1 LSQLFNLSVFSARMS
16 FVQEELLHSTSETQA
31 EATSLD
37 VSMSSVTSLSPCQQR
52 SPSHVI
58 SNLMSDRM
66 FDKSIGPNRGAVVE
80 LSGNPPEIIN
90 QCIDYDRKVYD
101 PWWKNFTF
109 TSEIIDSS
117 GYSSSD
123 YVTYDTFSA
132 PNVQEIELLIR
143 RNHPSELIDEFLCDY
158 PPFQQA
164 TIWVLWKKSATPGQA
179 STRTCTSGITRTMKY
194 IAFSS
199 ELSFFDGL
207 VETIC
212 TVACAKVKSG
222 VRLAGKPSYLLCI
235 VTTSNVFLHG
245 LSFSESR
252 VPDQWNGTYTQLH
265 MQPRPLFTV
274 GLQKMIVTHVYC
286 THNGRIFLGTTAG
299 YICEVIY
306 RVNRPYFGK
315 SCWLKNHSLN
325 FITSFMPQLLLAV
338 MGSDEVKQ
346 IVCDESRNILYTL
359 HQSGAIELYDL
370 GVEGDCMNQVAY
382 VSYRDIEHAAEKILH
397 KIMSIELTPVISICP
412 IYSCESKFLN
422 LIAITSKGVRL
433 YFTCQA
439 NVGLPNYEQQVDILT
454 RPCALTL
461 VHVRLPPGYDVTDDV
476 QQPKS
481 IIHAHCNAGMSLF
494 IERANDDSDVIW
506 CLSGKLFCTYPKIS
520 ETFTKISLWGQTV
533 FIKQIP
539 PCKWMPTDAEIRPLQ
554 PCMKR
559 HLNPPREPAVHRQLS
574 ERFLIMTNNCIQ
586 IYESRSRS
594 TIVLQILNHFGPA
607 SFAAENIY
615 RIQRPVE
622 ICCVALNLLC
632 RDEHPDAKMMALA
645 VKLIIFHRGAPTW
658 DVQEQTFMMRHST
671 PLRPLYHRRL
681 SIVQQHQQQQQQ
693 LLLQQQQQQQQQQ
706 RLTEAETA
714 GSGDLTITS
723 SCFHVASRGYVDI
736 RFSFRHNAFYLYFS
750 RIIGFYWNSPLATVR
765 NCADSSGKIRSVIQS
780 LISPKEITDYLKQ
793 LQNFSR
799 VLLDAAMRVLIDE
812 DQEELEM
819 TTVTW
824 NFSAGLFGTPEGDLG
839 LREAKQMEQ
848 QSLLKLH
855 SLVTLTQEVLHLWRT
870 LLDHQVHVIAASLTE
885 EVQNRLVSTT
895 LRDLLT
901 PDKLIFS
908 AIINALIS
916 VYLDDQAT
924 ASILTADLRTKCPT
938 LFTRDD
944 AAAARAAELM
954 ELAQVAENDLK
965 RRELLQN
972 ALDLY
977 LTIGDQVDLDTACKI
992 FQQCKPT
999 DISSDWSKF
1008 YKGIVQLAC
1017 SVAKCIDK
1025 TDSAFYHRHL
1035 YFMKSQSDNDNIQMP
1050 EILTKRLLCYDYV
1063 IRAIASLRDE
1073 VDKSVATANESFATS
1088 QRSLWDQVLSMC
1100 WSCDDCILHYV
1111 LLDWLFQYDFQDD
1124 MLKSGSP
1131 HFEDYLQMKLQQ
1143 KEKDNEDYV
1152 NLLWRFLEHQKKFL
1166 QAAKLLQKLAAE
1178 FSYVFKKYDIDRRIE
1193 FTIRAV
1199 LCIKAGKENRS
1210 FEQYLEDQLDI
1221 LKMQKSMLALLRK
1234 ENLTERTIQV
1244 CDCLN
1249 YEMQDANKLYDL
1261 AEEFDLPECKLA
1273 IMQCCSQYDA
1283 QIVDQLWREII
1294 SKEFRTCMAEG
1305 LEELPSL
1312 MTAKLV
1318 FVSHHFVNSPR
1329 YFPAGFVVSML
1340 LKLAFQGGF
1349 ADNWLA
1355 RTVQQ
1360 MSIPIGTVMTRIDAI
1375 YRVMIEYGNQDNA
1388 LKMFLIG
1395 NMYHC
1400 ALCLW
1405 EKEQQM
1411 DDIGTTK
1418 RDLLREQWGG
1428 DLSFYITQ
1436 LQSLREHENCESIM
1450 NDFQKL
1456 SQYWNF

>member
-1 LSQLFNLSVFSARMS
+1 LFNLSVFCARMS
-16 FVQEELLHSTSETQA
+16 FVQEELLHNTSETQA
-31 EATSLD
+31 EATSRD

-52 SPSHVI
+52 TPSQVI
-58 SNLMSDRM
+58 STLMSDRM

-80 LSGNPPEIIN
+80 LSGNPPEIIS
-90 QCIDYDRKVYD
+90 QCIDYDRKIYD
-101 PWWKNFTF
+101 PWWKNITP
-109 TSEIIDSS
+109 TSGNMRKIIDSS

-143 RNHPSELIDEFLCDY
+143 RNHPSELIDEFLSLSTGY
-158 PPFQQA
+158 NMGVMEEIGYA
-164 TIWVLWKKSATPGQA
+164 WA
-179 STRTCTSGITRTMKY
+179 SINSNLY
-194 IAFSS
+194 VWNYENNS

-252 VPDQWNGTYTQLH
+252 VPGVTLLSMISGMGRTHSCTCSHVRCLQSACKKWSLHRSIARIMEEFFSEPQPVTYAKLST
-265 MQPRPLFTV
+265 
-274 GLQKMIVTHVYC
+274 
-286 THNGRIFLGTTAG
+286 G
-299 YICEVIY
+299 Y
-306 RVNRPYFGK
+306 NRPYFGK

-325 FITSFMPQLLLAV
+325 FITSFMPQLLLAI
-338 MGSDEVKQ
+338 MGSDEMKQ

-370 GVEGDCMNQVAY
+370 GVEGDCMDQVAY
-382 VSYRDIEHAAEKILH
+382 VSHRDIEHAAEKILH
-397 KIMSIELTPVISICP
+397 KTMLIELTPVISICP
-412 IYSCESKFLN
+412 IYSCESKILN

-439 NVGLPNYEQQVDILT
+439 NVSLPNDEQQVDILT

-461 VHVRLPPGYDVTDDV
+461 VHVRLPPGYNASEDV

-506 CLSGKLFCTYPKIS
+506 CLSGKLFCTYPKMS
-520 ETFTKISLWGQTV
+520 ESVTKISLWGQTV

-539 PCKWMPTDAEIRPLQ
+539 PCNWMPIDAEVKPLQ

-559 HLNPPREPAVHRQLS
+559 HLNPPREPAVHRQLA

-586 IYESRSRS
+586 IFESRSRS
-594 TIVLQILNHFGPA
+594 TIILQILNHFGPA

-622 ICCVALNLLC
+622 ICSIALNLLC
-632 RDEHPDAKMMALA
+632 RDEPPDAKLMALA
-645 VKLIIFHRGAPTW
+645 VKLIILHRGFPTW
-658 DVQEQTFMMRHST
+658 DVQEQTFLMRHST
-671 PLRPLYHRRL
+671 PLRPLYQRRL

-693 LLLQQQQQQQQQQ
+693 LLLQQRSTQ
-706 RLTEAETA
+706 TEATA
-714 GSGDLTITS
+714 SGDLTITS
-723 SCFHVASRGYVDI
+723 SCFHIASRGYVDI
-736 RFSFRHNAFYLYFS
+736 RFSCRHNAFYLYYS

-765 NCADSSGKIRSVIQS
+765 KCADSSGKIRSAIQS
-780 LISPKEITDYLKQ
+780 LISQKEIADQLKQ

-799 VLLDAAMRVLIDE
+799 VLLDAAMRVLLDE
-812 DQEELEM
+812 EQEELEM

-848 QSLLKLH
+848 QSLLQLH
-855 SLVTLTQEVLHLWRT
+855 NLTTLTQEVLHLWQT
-870 LLDHQVHVIAASLTE
+870 LLDHQVHVVAASLTE
-885 EVQNRLVSTT
+885 EVQNRLVSAP
-895 LRDLLT
+895 LRDLLA
-901 PDKLIFS
+901 PDKLLFS

-954 ELAQVAENDLK
+954 ELAQVAENELK

-992 FQQCKPT
+992 FQQCK
-999 DISSDWSKF
+999 F
-1008 YKGIVQLAC
+1008 YKGIVQLAS

-1025 TDSAFYHRHL
+1025 TDSALYHKHL
-1035 YFMKSQSDNDNIQMP
+1035 YFMQAQADNNNIQMP
-1050 EILTKRLLCYDYV
+1050 EILSKRLLCYDYV

-1073 VDKSVATANESFATS
+1073 INKSMATANESFTTS

-1152 NLLWRFLEHQKKFL
+1152 DLLWRFLEHQKKFL

-1178 FSYVFKKYDIDRRIE
+1178 LSKKYDIDRRIE
-1193 FTIRAV
+1193 FTIRAI

-1221 LKMQKSMLALLRK
+1221 LKMQKSMLNLLRK
-1234 ENLTERTIQV
+1234 EKLTERTIEV

-1318 FVSHHFVNSPR
+1318 FVSHQFVNSPR

-1349 ADNWLA
+1349 SDNWLA

-1388 LKMFLIG
+1388 LKLFLIG

-1411 DDIGTTK
+1411 DDMGTTK

-1436 LQSLREHENCESIM
+1436 LQSLQEHENCENIM
-1450 NDFQKL
+1450 NNFQKL

>member
-1 LSQLFNLSVFSARMS
+1 MS

-37 VSMSSVTSLSPCQQR
+37 VSMSSVASLSPCQQR

-58 SNLMSDRM
+58 SSLMSDRM

-109 TSEIIDSS
+109 TS
-117 GYSSSD
+117 
-123 YVTYDTFSA
+123 A

-143 RNHPSELIDEFLCDY
+143 RNHPSELIDEFLSLSTGY
-158 PPFQQA
+158 NMGVMEEIGYA
-164 TIWVLWKKSATPGQA
+164 WA
-179 STRTCTSGITRTMKY
+179 SVNSNLY
-194 IAFSS
+194 VWNYENNS

-252 VPDQWNGTYTQLH
+252 VPGVLHQWNGTYTQLH

-299 YICEVIY
+299 YICE
-306 RVNRPYFGK
+306 NRPYFGK

-658 DVQEQTFMMRHST
+658 DVQEQTFLMRHST
-671 PLRPLYHRRL
+671 PLRPLYHRP
-681 SIVQQHQQQQQQ
+681 
-693 LLLQQQQQQQQQQ
+693 
-706 RLTEAETA
+706 ETA

-839 LREAKQMEQ
+839 LREGTSSLVISLLLLFVFFEYLLYSISFIFLAKQMEQ

-924 ASILTADLRTKCPT
+924 ASMLTADLRTKCPT

-954 ELAQVAENDLK
+954 ELAQVAENELK

-992 FQQCKPT
+992 FQQC
-999 DISSDWSKF
+999 KF

-1100 WSCDDCILHYV
+1100 WNCDDCILHYV

-1234 ENLTERTIQV
+1234 ENLTERTIQ
-1244 CDCLN
+1244 
-1249 YEMQDANKLYDL
+1249 LYDL

-1418 RDLLREQWGG
+1418 R
-1428 DLSFYITQ
+1428 
-1436 LQSLREHENCESIM
+1436 
-1450 NDFQKL
+1450 
-1456 SQYWNF
+1456 

>member
-1 LSQLFNLSVFSARMS
+1 MS
-16 FVQEELLHSTSETQA
+16 FVEEELVHNTSETQA
-31 EATSLD
+31 EATSKD
-37 VSMSSVTSLSPCQQR
+37 VSMSSVTSQSPRQQR
-52 SPSHVI
+52 TTSQVI
-58 SNLMSDRM
+58 SALMSDRM
-66 FDKSIGPNRGAVVE
+66 FDKSIGPSRGAVVE
-80 LSGNPPEIIN
+80 LIDNQHEIIS
-90 QCIDYDRKVYD
+90 QCIDYDRNTYD
-101 PWWKNFTF
+101 CLWKNIIPP
-109 TSEIIDSS
+109 SETNDSS
-117 GYSSSD
+117 GYNSSD
-123 YVTYDTFSA
+123 YVTYDMISA

-143 RNHPSELIDEFLCDY
+143 RNHPNELIDEFSSLSTGY
-158 PPFQQA
+158 NMGVMEEIGYA
-164 TIWVLWKKSATPGQA
+164 WA
-179 STRTCTSGITRTMKY
+179 SINSNLY
-194 IAFSS
+194 VWNYENNS
-199 ELSFFDGL
+199 ELSFFDGI

-235 VTTSNVFLHG
+235 VTASSVFLHG

-265 MQPRPLFTV
+265 MQPHPLFIV
-274 GLQKMIVTHVYC
+274 GLQKMVITQVYC

-306 RVNRPYFGK
+306 RNRPYFGK

-325 FITSFMPQLLLAV
+325 FITSFIPQLLLAV
-338 MGSDEVKQ
+338 MGSDEMKQ

-359 HQSGAIELYDL
+359 HQSGAIEVYDL
-370 GVEGDCMNQVAY
+370 GVEGDCMDQVAY
-382 VSYRDIEHAAEKILH
+382 VSRRDLEHAAEKILQ
-397 KIMSIELTPVISICP
+397 KTVLVDLMPVISICP
-412 IYSCESKFLN
+412 IYSCESKILN
-422 LIAITSKGVRL
+422 LIAITSNGVRF

-439 NVGLPNYEQQVDILT
+439 VSMSNVEQQVDILT

-461 VHVRLPPGYDVTDDV
+461 VHVRLPPGCVASNDV

-481 IIHAHCNAGMSLF
+481 IIYAHCNAGMSLF
-494 IERANDDSDVIW
+494 IERANNDSDVIW
-506 CLSGKLFCTYPKIS
+506 CLSGKLFCTFPKIS
-520 ETFTKISLWGQTV
+520 ETVTRTSLWGQTV

-539 PCKWMPTDAEIRPLQ
+539 PCNWMPIDAEVRPLQ

-559 HLNPPREPAVHRQLS
+559 HLNPPREPAVHRQLA

-586 IYESRSRS
+586 IFESRSQS
-594 TIVLQILNHFGPA
+594 TIILQILSHFGPA

-622 ICCVALNLLC
+622 MCSIALNLLC
-632 RDEHPDAKMMALA
+632 RDEPPDAKLMALA
-645 VKLIIFHRGAPTW
+645 MKLIILHRGFPTW
-658 DVQEQTFMMRHST
+658 DVQEQAFLMRHST
-671 PLRPLYHRRL
+671 PLRPLYQRRL
-681 SIVQQHQQQQQQ
+681 SIVHQHQQQQQQ
-693 LLLQQQQQQQQQQ
+693 LLLQQ
-706 RLTEAETA
+706 RSIPTEATA
-714 GSGDLTITS
+714 LGDLAITS
-723 SCFHVASRGYVDI
+723 SCFHIASRGYVDI
-736 RFSFRHNAFYLYFS
+736 RFSCRHNSFYLYYA
-750 RIIGFYWNSPLATVR
+750 RIMGFHWDSPLATVR
-765 NCADSSGKIRSVIQS
+765 KYVDFSGKICSMIQS
-780 LISPKEITDYLKQ
+780 LISQKEIAGYLKQ
-793 LQNFSR
+793 LQSFSC
-799 VLLDAAMRVLIDE
+799 VLLDAAMRILLDE
-812 DQEELEM
+812 EQEELEM

-824 NFSAGLFGTPEGDLG
+824 NFSAGLYGTPEGDLG

-855 SLVTLTQEVLHLWRT
+855 TLATLTQEVLYLWQT
-870 LLDHQVHVIAASLTE
+870 LLDHQMHVIAASLSE
-885 EVQNRLVSTT
+885 EVQNRLVSAP
-895 LRDLLT
+895 LRDLLA
-901 PDKLIFS
+901 PDKLLFS

-954 ELAQVAENDLK
+954 ELAQVAENELK

-992 FQQCKPT
+992 FQQCK
-999 DISSDWSKF
+999 F
-1008 YKGIVQLAC
+1008 YKGIVQLAS

-1025 TDSAFYHRHL
+1025 TDSAVYHKHL
-1035 YFMKSQSDNDNIQMP
+1035 YFMRAEGDKENIQMP
-1050 EILTKRLLCYDYV
+1050 EIVSKRLRCYDYV

-1073 VDKSVATANESFATS
+1073 IIKSVATANELLTSS
-1088 QRSLWDQVLSMC
+1088 QRNLWDQVLSMC
-1100 WSCDDCILHYV
+1100 WSCDDCMFHYV
-1111 LLDWLFQYDFQDD
+1111 LLDWLFQFNFQDD

-1131 HFEDYLQMKLQQ
+1131 YFEDYLQMKLQQ
-1143 KEKDNEDYV
+1143 KDKDNEDYV
-1152 NLLWRFLEHQKKFL
+1152 NLLWRFLEHQRKFL

-1178 FSYVFKKYDIDRRIE
+1178 LSNKYDIERRIE
-1193 FTIRAV
+1193 FTIRAI
-1199 LCIKAGKENRS
+1199 LCIKAGKENRG
-1210 FEQYLEDQLDI
+1210 FQQYLEDQLDI
-1221 LKMQKSMLALLRK
+1221 LKMQKKMLHLLRK
-1234 ENLTERTIQV
+1234 EKLTERTIEV
-1244 CDCLN
+1244 CDSLN
-1249 YEMQDANKLYDL
+1249 YEMQDANKLYDM

-1318 FVSHHFVNSPR
+1318 FVSHQFVNSPR

-1349 ADNWLA
+1349 AENWLA
-1355 RTVQQ
+1355 HTVQQ
-1360 MSIPIGTVMTRIDAI
+1360 MAIPIGTVMTRIDAI
-1375 YRVMIEYGNQDNA
+1375 YRVMTEYGNHDNA
-1388 LKMFLIG
+1388 LKLFLIA

-1411 DDIGTTK
+1411 DDMGTTK

-1436 LQSLREHENCESIM
+1436 LQINCKCGLLQYVELNAIQALFSSHGCDSKNSTLTISLVKFTA
-1450 NDFQKL
+1450 ND
-1456 SQYWNF
+1456 